1 MLILVVSDL
10 VPVFGT
16 SARETVK
23 NLPCDQNPHFA
34 ADNIGH
40 APTAPHR
47 YTADAFEEGPWW
59 GRWARRMPNF
69 STAVRLA
76 QLLPRPPTRAP
87 TPESPPNH
95 SRQSRAVCS
104 TT

>member
-34 ADNIGH
+34 AGNIGH
-40 APTAPHR
+40 ALASSVHR
-47 YTADAFEEGPWW
+47 
-59 GRWARRMPNF
+59 GR
-69 STAVRLA
+69 L
-76 QLLPRPPTRAP
+76 
-87 TPESPPNH
+87 
-95 SRQSRAVCS
+95 
-104 TT
+104 